1 MSKLFDLAIGVGLA
15 YIGVVLL
22 LIAGWLTHVIVTIQ
36 TAKWIL
42 LLAGAILFPIGIIH
56 GWGIWFGIF

>member
-1 MSKLFDLAIGVGLA
+1 MSKLFDLAIGAGLA
-15 YIGVVLL
+15 YIAFGLLVL
-22 LIAGWLTHVIVTIQ
+22 AGWLTHIIVTIQ

-56 GWGIWFGIF
+56 GWG

>member
-56 GWGIWFGIF
+56 GWG